1 MYWFNHALVHVLF
14 SFVWKYS
21 NHMTNIFSIFCLWL
35 LFYPMIPLWGSW
47 SCRRTNSSQSICL
60 SCRPSQMRDR
70 RTRQPVG
77 VREFCSFF
85 ILFRIRRTILSFS
98 LRSICRGR
106 RTNQSINQSMISQV
120 YFIMERVQCLRDRG
134 AELGEALPSSGV
146 CSSWPNKFETPC
158 SHVCWFGLNFIR
170 GQMWLFIFNN

>member
-14 SFVWKYS
+14 SFVWKDS

-60 SCRPSQMRDR
+60 SCGPSQMRDR

-98 LRSICRGR
+98 HLQRSENQSI
-106 RTNQSINQSMISQV
+106 NQSINQSMISRSECNV
-120 YFIMERVQCLRDRG
+120 SETESWTRRG
-134 AELGEALPSSGV
+134 APVKRGVLRLTKQIWDALQSCV
-146 CSSWPNKFETPC
+146 LIWFKFHQR
-158 SHVCWFGLNFIR
+158 SNVIIHLQQLN
-170 GQMWLFIFNN
+170 

>member
-14 SFVWKYS
+14 SFVWKDS

-35 LFYPMIPLWGSW
+35 LFCPMIPPWGSW

-98 LRSICRGR
+98 HLQRSE
-106 RTNQSINQSMISQV
+106 NQSINQSINDIPSLFYNGASAMSP
-120 YFIMERVQCLRDRG
+120 RPGSWTRRG
-134 AELGEALPSSGV
+134 APVKRGVLQLTKQIWDALQSCV
-146 CSSWPNKFETPC
+146 LIWFKFHQR
-158 SHVCWFGLNFIR
+158 SNVIIHLQQLN
-170 GQMWLFIFNN
+170 